1 MFEQLIQTQASA
13 AEIVCKRLGPP
24 HLKALQE
31 SIEEACRLPA
41 DEGWDRKAAAHA
53 EFFSVLAEV
62 ANDPIV
68 APVLASG
75 GELAYD
81 LMVIAGCAADGIVTS
96 SRRRFLECLRVG
108 DVKGAAFEYG
118 EHLRILHIM
127 YRLTGRRH
135 GVRRDG
141 RPSGQDRTLIQSRDN

>member
-31 SIEEACRLPA
+31 SVEEACRLPA

-53 EFFSVLAEV
+53 EFFRVLAEV
-62 ANDPIV
+62 ANDPVV

-75 GELAYD
+75 RELAYD
-81 LMVIAGCAADGIVTS
+81 LMVVAGRAADGIVVN
-96 SRRRFLECLRVG
+96 SRRRFLECLCAG
-108 DVKGAAFEYG
+108 DVEGAAFEFG
-118 EHLRILHIM
+118 KHLRILHVM
-127 YRLTGRRH
+127 YRLAGRRH
-135 GVRRDG
+135 GARRDR
-141 RPSGQDRTLIQSRDN
+141 RPSGRHRTLIQSRDN